1 MYITPAK
8 SLRIVKKNSPNEI
21 VYVKRT
27 LFIQEII
34 KHNKDKMVSIG
45 KVNWLQ
51 QTSVG
56 KMNPAD
62 NNVAFTGTR
71 VNNNGNTLQNR
82 LDAIDR
88 GDPTAFLSLNGTNN
102 ISATGGASSQGGTLL
117 QRLDAIGTGEL
128 SPKYGEKNFDWNM

>member
-1 MYITPAK
+1 
-8 SLRIVKKNSPNEI
+8 
-21 VYVKRT
+21 
-27 LFIQEII
+27 
-34 KHNKDKMVSIG
+34 MVSIG

-71 VNNNGNTLQNR
+71 VNNNGNTLQNI

-128 SPKYGEKNFDWNM
+128 APKYGEKNFDWNM

>member
-1 MYITPAK
+1 
-8 SLRIVKKNSPNEI
+8 
-21 VYVKRT
+21 
-27 LFIQEII
+27 
-34 KHNKDKMVSIG
+34 MVSIG

-102 ISATGGASSQGGTLL
+102 ISATGGASSQGGTLI

>member
-1 MYITPAK
+1 
-8 SLRIVKKNSPNEI
+8 
-21 VYVKRT
+21 
-27 LFIQEII
+27 
-34 KHNKDKMVSIG
+34 MVSIG

-56 KMNPAD
+56 KINPAD

-128 SPKYGEKNFDWNM
+128 APKYGEKNFDWNM

>member
-1 MYITPAK
+1 
-8 SLRIVKKNSPNEI
+8 
-21 VYVKRT
+21 
-27 LFIQEII
+27 
-34 KHNKDKMVSIG
+34 
-45 KVNWLQ
+45 
-51 QTSVG
+51 
-56 KMNPAD
+56 MNPAD
-62 NNVAFTGTR
+62 NNIAFTGTR

-128 SPKYGEKNFDWNM
+128 APKYGEKNFDWNM

>member
-1 MYITPAK
+1 
-8 SLRIVKKNSPNEI
+8 
-21 VYVKRT
+21 
-27 LFIQEII
+27 
-34 KHNKDKMVSIG
+34 MVSIG

-102 ISATGGASSQGGTLL
+102 ISATGGASSQGGTLI
-117 QRLDAIGTGEL
+117 QRLDAIGTGEI
-128 SPKYGEKNFDWNM
+128 SPAYSEKNFDWNM

>member
-1 MYITPAK
+1 
-8 SLRIVKKNSPNEI
+8 
-21 VYVKRT
+21 
-27 LFIQEII
+27 
-34 KHNKDKMVSIG
+34 MVSIG

-56 KMNPAD
+56 RMNPAD

-82 LDAIDR
+82 LNAIDR

>member
-1 MYITPAK
+1 
-8 SLRIVKKNSPNEI
+8 
-21 VYVKRT
+21 
-27 LFIQEII
+27 
-34 KHNKDKMVSIG
+34 MVSIG

-56 KMNPAD
+56 RMNPAD

>member
-1 MYITPAK
+1 
-8 SLRIVKKNSPNEI
+8 
-21 VYVKRT
+21 
-27 LFIQEII
+27 
-34 KHNKDKMVSIG
+34 MVSIG

-56 KMNPAD
+56 RMNIAG

-71 VNNNGNTLQNR
+71 VNSNGNTLQNR
-82 LDAIDR
+82 LNAIDR

-117 QRLDAIGTGEL
+117 QRLDAIGTGEI
-128 SPKYGEKNFDWNM
+128 SPVYSEKNFDWNM

>member
-1 MYITPAK
+1 
-8 SLRIVKKNSPNEI
+8 
-21 VYVKRT
+21 
-27 LFIQEII
+27 
-34 KHNKDKMVSIG
+34 MVSIG

-102 ISATGGASSQGGTLL
+102 ISATGGASSQGVTLA
-117 QRLDAIGTGEL
+117 QRLEAIGTGEL

>member
-1 MYITPAK
+1 
-8 SLRIVKKNSPNEI
+8 
-21 VYVKRT
+21 
-27 LFIQEII
+27 
-34 KHNKDKMVSIG
+34 MVSIG

-102 ISATGGASSQGGTLL
+102 ISASSGTSSQGGTLA
-117 QRLDAIGTGEL
+117 QRLEAIGTGEL

>member
-1 MYITPAK
+1 
-8 SLRIVKKNSPNEI
+8 
-21 VYVKRT
+21 
-27 LFIQEII
+27 
-34 KHNKDKMVSIG
+34 MVSIG

-82 LDAIDR
+82 LDAIDK

-117 QRLDAIGTGEL
+117 RRLDAIGTGEL
-128 SPKYGEKNFDWNM
+128 APKYSEKNFDWNM

>member
-1 MYITPAK
+1 
-8 SLRIVKKNSPNEI
+8 
-21 VYVKRT
+21 
-27 LFIQEII
+27 
-34 KHNKDKMVSIG
+34 MVSIG

-88 GDPTAFLSLNGTNN
+88 GDTTAFLSLNGTNN

-128 SPKYGEKNFDWNM
+128 APKYGEKNFDWNM

>member
-1 MYITPAK
+1 
-8 SLRIVKKNSPNEI
+8 
-21 VYVKRT
+21 
-27 LFIQEII
+27 
-34 KHNKDKMVSIG
+34 MVSIG

-56 KMNPAD
+56 KINPAD

-102 ISATGGASSQGGTLL
+102 ISATGGASSQGGTLA
-117 QRLDAIGTGEL
+117 QRLEAIGTGEL

>member
-1 MYITPAK
+1 
-8 SLRIVKKNSPNEI
+8 
-21 VYVKRT
+21 
-27 LFIQEII
+27 
-34 KHNKDKMVSIG
+34 MVSIG
-45 KVNWLQ
+45 KANWLQ

-128 SPKYGEKNFDWNM
+128 APKYGEKNFDWNM

>member
-1 MYITPAK
+1 
-8 SLRIVKKNSPNEI
+8 
-21 VYVKRT
+21 
-27 LFIQEII
+27 
-34 KHNKDKMVSIG
+34 MVSIG

-56 KMNPAD
+56 RMNPAG
-62 NNVAFTGTR
+62 NNIAFTGTQ
-71 VNNNGNTLQNR
+71 VNSNGNTLQNR

-88 GDPTAFLSLNGTNN
+88 GDQTAFLSLNGTNN

>member
-1 MYITPAK
+1 
-8 SLRIVKKNSPNEI
+8 
-21 VYVKRT
+21 
-27 LFIQEII
+27 
-34 KHNKDKMVSIG
+34 MVSIE

-128 SPKYGEKNFDWNM
+128 APKYGEKNFDWNM

>member
-1 MYITPAK
+1 
-8 SLRIVKKNSPNEI
+8 
-21 VYVKRT
+21 
-27 LFIQEII
+27 
-34 KHNKDKMVSIG
+34 MVSIG

-82 LDAIDR
+82 LDAIDK

-128 SPKYGEKNFDWNM
+128 APKYGEKNFDWNM

>member
-1 MYITPAK
+1 
-8 SLRIVKKNSPNEI
+8 
-21 VYVKRT
+21 
-27 LFIQEII
+27 
-34 KHNKDKMVSIG
+34 MVSIG

-117 QRLDAIGTGEL
+117 QRLDAIGTGEI
-128 SPKYGEKNFDWNM
+128 SPVYSEKNFDWNM

>member
-1 MYITPAK
+1 
-8 SLRIVKKNSPNEI
+8 
-21 VYVKRT
+21 
-27 LFIQEII
+27 
-34 KHNKDKMVSIG
+34 MVSIG

-128 SPKYGEKNFDWNM
+128 APKYGEKNFDWNM

>member
-1 MYITPAK
+1 
-8 SLRIVKKNSPNEI
+8 
-21 VYVKRT
+21 
-27 LFIQEII
+27 
-34 KHNKDKMVSIG
+34 MVSIG

-62 NNVAFTGTR
+62 NNIAFTGTR

-128 SPKYGEKNFDWNM
+128 APKYGEKNFDWNM

>member
-1 MYITPAK
+1 
-8 SLRIVKKNSPNEI
+8 
-21 VYVKRT
+21 
-27 LFIQEII
+27 
-34 KHNKDKMVSIG
+34 MVSIG

-82 LDAIDR
+82 LDTIDR

-102 ISATGGASSQGGTLL
+102 ISATGPSSQGGTLL

-128 SPKYGEKNFDWNM
+128 APKYGEKNFDWNM

>member
-1 MYITPAK
+1 
-8 SLRIVKKNSPNEI
+8 
-21 VYVKRT
+21 
-27 LFIQEII
+27 
-34 KHNKDKMVSIG
+34 MVSIG

-51 QTSVG
+51 QTSIG

>member
-1 MYITPAK
+1 
-8 SLRIVKKNSPNEI
+8 
-21 VYVKRT
+21 
-27 LFIQEII
+27 
-34 KHNKDKMVSIG
+34 MVSIG

-82 LDAIDR
+82 LDAIDK

>member
-1 MYITPAK
+1 
-8 SLRIVKKNSPNEI
+8 
-21 VYVKRT
+21 
-27 LFIQEII
+27 
-34 KHNKDKMVSIG
+34 MVSIG

-102 ISATGGASSQGGTLL
+102 ISASSGISSQGGTLA
-117 QRLDAIGTGEL
+117 QRLEAIGTGEL

>member
-1 MYITPAK
+1 
-8 SLRIVKKNSPNEI
+8 
-21 VYVKRT
+21 
-27 LFIQEII
+27 
-34 KHNKDKMVSIG
+34 MVSIG

-82 LDAIDR
+82 LDALDR

>member
-1 MYITPAK
+1 
-8 SLRIVKKNSPNEI
+8 
-21 VYVKRT
+21 
-27 LFIQEII
+27 
-34 KHNKDKMVSIG
+34 MVSIG

-102 ISATGGASSQGGTLL
+102 ISATGGASSKGGTLL

-128 SPKYGEKNFDWNM
+128 APKYGEKNFDWNM

>member
-1 MYITPAK
+1 
-8 SLRIVKKNSPNEI
+8 
-21 VYVKRT
+21 
-27 LFIQEII
+27 
-34 KHNKDKMVSIG
+34 MVSIG

-56 KMNPAD
+56 RMNPAG
-62 NNVAFTGTR
+62 NNVAFTDTQ
-71 VNNNGNTLQNR
+71 VNSNGNTLQNR
-82 LDAIDR
+82 LNAIDR

>member
-1 MYITPAK
+1 
-8 SLRIVKKNSPNEI
+8 
-21 VYVKRT
+21 
-27 LFIQEII
+27 
-34 KHNKDKMVSIG
+34 MVSIG

-117 QRLDAIGTGEL
+117 QRLDAIGTG
-128 SPKYGEKNFDWNM
+128 

>member
-1 MYITPAK
+1 
-8 SLRIVKKNSPNEI
+8 
-21 VYVKRT
+21 
-27 LFIQEII
+27 
-34 KHNKDKMVSIG
+34 MVSIG
-45 KVNWLQ
+45 NVNWLQ

-128 SPKYGEKNFDWNM
+128 APKYGEKNFDWNM

>member
-1 MYITPAK
+1 
-8 SLRIVKKNSPNEI
+8 
-21 VYVKRT
+21 
-27 LFIQEII
+27 
-34 KHNKDKMVSIG
+34 MVSIG

-51 QTSVG
+51 QASVG

-128 SPKYGEKNFDWNM
+128 APKYGEKNFDWNM